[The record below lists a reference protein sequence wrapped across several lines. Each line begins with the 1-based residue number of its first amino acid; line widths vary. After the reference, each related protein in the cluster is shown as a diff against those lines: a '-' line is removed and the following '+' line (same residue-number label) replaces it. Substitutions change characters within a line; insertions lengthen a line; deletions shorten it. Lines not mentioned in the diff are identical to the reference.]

1 MPTYSKNNIL
11 MRAIKKGVLNF
22 INRILQHSEIYATV
36 DNLKHKV
43 ERIVQLHHLIMPQI
57 LPLEEQSKK
66 IFGKVNTDT
75 TYSNSNLHISK
86 NDLMFLFWLHHSKT
100 IDPALSGY
108 FRTGLMQADIIR
120 KAIKDFFPQK
130 DEIQILDFASGHGR
144 VSRYFK
150 SFLRADQITIS
161 DIKGNAVDFQY
172 DTFGYRGFVAT
183 ANPEEIDYKRH
194 FDFIVVSSL
203 FTHLNKDLFGRW
215 LKTLWN
221 LLNDKGVLSI
231 SVHLLDGNDKEEFKY
246 VENSEEDLFPETSEN
261 LSGKSI
267 YGLAHLNEKAL
278 EAILKNSFQA
288 KFSVVDKRDW
298 AGSQI
303 LYSIKKIA

>member
-1 MPTYSKNNIL
+1 

-36 DNLKHKV
+36 DNLKHKI
-43 ERIVQLHHLIMPQI
+43 ERIVQLHHLIMPEI

-66 IFGKVNTDT
+66 IFGNVNTDT

-120 KAIKDFFPQK
+120 KAIKDSFPQK

-144 VSRYFK
+144 VSRYFT
-150 SFLRADQITIS
+150 SFLNPDQITIS
-161 DIKGNAVDFQY
+161 DIKVNAVSFQNN
-172 DTFGYRGFVAT
+172 TFGYRGFIAT
-183 ANPEEIDYKRH
+183 ATPEELNYEGH

-215 LKTLWN
+215 LKALWN

-231 SVHLLDGNDKEEFKY
+231 SIHLLDESNNEEFKY

-261 LSGKSI
+261 LSGKNI
-267 YGLAHLNEKAL
+267 YGLTHLNEKSL
-278 EAILKNSFQA
+278 DAILKTSLQT
-288 KFSVVDKRDW
+288 KFSVIDKRDW
-298 AGSQI
+298 AGSQV
-303 LYSIKKIA
+303 LYSIKKIS